1 MVKHYSVYVCWE
13 CLWMRLTSEC
23 RWDSSNPLK
32 PCRHAQLSLFV
43 TLWTVAHQTPLSMRF
58 SRQECWSGLPC
69 PPSRDLPDPGI
80 EHLSCCAGRLFI
92 TGETI
97 LTCNFFVCGT
107 FVSCWYQGNA
117 DLVKC
122 VQKTSPFFCFFKVQK
137 GLVLILFW
145 IFGRIHQ

>member
-1 MVKHYSVYVCWE
+1 MFIGHIGLCVCVFS
-13 CLWMRLTSEC
+13 CFSRV
-23 RWDSSNPLK
+23 
-32 PCRHAQLSLFV
+32 HLFV
-43 TLWTVAHQTPLSMRF
+43 TLWTVAHQTPLPMRF

-97 LTCNFFVCGT
+97 LTGNFFVCGT

-122 VQKTSPFFCFFKVQK
+122 VQKSSPFFCFFKVQK